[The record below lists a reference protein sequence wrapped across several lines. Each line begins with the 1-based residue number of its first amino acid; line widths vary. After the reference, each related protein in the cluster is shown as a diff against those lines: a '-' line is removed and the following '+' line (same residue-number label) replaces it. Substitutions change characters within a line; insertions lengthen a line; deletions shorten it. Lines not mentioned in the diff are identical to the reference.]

1 MGIAKLLVE
10 MSDEQS
16 HAVLFLFQSQLRVSP
31 QMWPNGVG
39 NAKKRGIWRMIDGK
53 QGIERNKNE
62 GRLDVWELRSFWW
75 R

>member
-31 QMWPNGVG
+31 HFCSFQFLVFRLSFSIFPVFSHSQLHLATLLAFVPPSGLLVG
-39 NAKKRGIWRMIDGK
+39 
-53 QGIERNKNE
+53 
-62 GRLDVWELRSFWW
+62 
-75 R
+75 

>member
-31 QMWPNGVG
+31 SILFLAIPCFPSIILHLLHLLHILHFQRHFTTLLAFIPHLG
-39 NAKKRGIWRMIDGK
+39 
-53 QGIERNKNE
+53 
-62 GRLDVWELRSFWW
+62 
-75 R
+75 